1 MDALVID
8 LTHGG
13 YKIAIELSR
22 LSHNK
27 YNKIWVW
34 DIYHTLNQE
43 QENFLESEGII
54 FTDKLPEVEEIEII
68 APVHCPLEIKIDLTH
83 HEAVKL
89 ILEPWKTDKIPIV
102 EVTGV
107 KGKSS
112 VVGMLKEILSSHYPL
127 ILSSLGVECYQN
139 HAFTNLKKDISITPA
154 SIIESIQLAE
164 KCNYGIC
171 IFETSLGGTGLADV
185 GILTNVVE
193 NYTIGQGKSK
203 ASNAKRQIFN
213 SEIVCCE
220 KEALDKYYTPLKK
233 EFHTKINTFSLKD
246 PKANLRVLNVKYGL
260 KKTYLEILVSN
271 LKTIKGRTIDTRFN
285 LTVFAPTPYQ
295 VSNLLAA
302 ISAALTLNCEVDIIS
317 NKISQ
322 FKGVEGRTSI
332 KNKKG
337 CNIIEEVNPGINV
350 KAIEKILKMAKNL
363 ENCFVILGGQYGITC
378 EEIDELKTVPLLE
391 EFQNSIN
398 LILTHQLGKG
408 VLKKMKTKPIF
419 MQDPQDALN
428 LAIQSGAKNIVFI
441 YRSNYANLN
450 LR

>member
-22 LSHNK
+22 LPHNK
-27 YNKIWVW
+27 YNEIWVW
-34 DIYHTLNQE
+34 DIYHTLNEE
-43 QENFLESEGII
+43 QRNLLKSERIK
-54 FTDKLPEVEEIEII
+54 FTDKIPEVAKLDII
-68 APVHCPLEIKIDLTH
+68 APVHCPLKIKADLTH

-89 ILEPWKTDKIPIV
+89 ILEPWKTDKIPVV

-112 VVGMLKEILSSHYPL
+112 VVAMLKEILSPHHPL

-154 SIIESIQLAE
+154 SIIETIQLAE
-164 KCNYGIC
+164 NYDYGIC

-193 NYTIGQGKSK
+193 NYPIGQGKSK
-203 ASNAKRQIFN
+203 ASIAKSQIFN
-213 SEIVCCE
+213 SKIVCCE
-220 KEALDKYYTPLKK
+220 REAWDKYYAHLVTKN
-233 EFHTKINTFSLKD
+233 HAKINTFSLKD
-246 PKANLRVLNVKYGL
+246 PEANLRVLNVKYGL
-260 KKTYLEILVSN
+260 KKTCLEILVSN
-271 LKTIKGRTIDTRFN
+271 LKTMNGNPINTCFN
-285 LTVFAPTPYQ
+285 LEAFAPTPYQ

-302 ISAALTLNCEVDIIS
+302 ITAALTLNCEVDIIS
-317 NKISQ
+317 NKITQ
-322 FKGVEGRTSI
+322 FKGLKGRTSI
-332 KNKKG
+332 KTKKG
-337 CNIIEEVNPGINV
+337 CNILEEVNPGINV

-378 EEIDELKTVPLLE
+378 EEIDELKTAALLE
-391 EFQNSIN
+391 TFQGPMNF
-398 LILTHQLGKG
+398 ILTHQLGEG
-408 VLKKMKTKPIF
+408 VLKKMKNPPLFI
-419 MQDPQDALN
+419 QDPQDALN
-428 LAIQSGAKNIVFI
+428 LAIQRGAKNIVFI